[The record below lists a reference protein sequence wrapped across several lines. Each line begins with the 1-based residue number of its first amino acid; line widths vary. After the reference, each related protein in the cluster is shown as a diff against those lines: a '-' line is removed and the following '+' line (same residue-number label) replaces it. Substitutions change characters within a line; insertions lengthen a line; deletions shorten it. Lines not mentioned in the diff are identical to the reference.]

1 VLTKE
6 QNERLSRVGPGTPM
20 GEVLR
25 RYWHPVAT
33 SAQLKDE
40 PVMAVTLLGENLA
53 LYRTDGGKLGLVS
66 QRCPHRGASLAYG
79 IPEEEGLRCPYHGW
93 RFDQTGQCNEQPAEP
108 PDSTF
113 KDRIKIPA
121 YPVQELGGLIWTYLG
136 PDPAPLLPRWDVLVR
151 DDLDRSIGITRLP
164 VNWLQVMEN
173 SLDPVHLEYLHS
185 KYMNFVMRRQ
195 GKPEVME
202 VKHHARIAFDVFEHG
217 ISKRR
222 LLEGQSED
230 VDEWRIGHPII
241 FPNVLAVGQSD
252 APHFHV
258 RVPMD
263 DTTTLHFWYG
273 TEVMPAGTPPQ
284 SYEDIPY
291 WEFPYLEAD
300 GRVKVDTVFNQ
311 DMMVWLTQGQI
322 SDRTTERLGTSD
334 KGIILYRQV
343 LLEQIE
349 RVERGEDPIGV
360 IRDRAKNEP
369 MIEIPRESKAHFTF
383 SSETFLKEEEARSM
397 DTFWARSDHPRT
409 AEQAMERAADAS
421 HLS

>member
-1 VLTKE
+1 
-6 QNERLSRVGPGTPM
+6 
-20 GEVLR
+20 
-25 RYWHPVAT
+25 
-33 SAQLKDE
+33 
-40 PVMAVTLLGENLA
+40 
-53 LYRTDGGKLGLVS
+53 
-66 QRCPHRGASLAYG
+66 
-79 IPEEEGLRCPYHGW
+79 
-93 RFDQTGQCNEQPAEP
+93 
-108 PDSTF
+108 
-113 KDRIKIPA
+113 
-121 YPVQELGGLIWTYLG
+121 
-136 PDPAPLLPRWDVLVR
+136 
-151 DDLDRSIGITRLP
+151 
-164 VNWLQVMEN
+164 
-173 SLDPVHLEYLHS
+173 
-185 KYMNFVMRRQ
+185 
-195 GKPEVME
+195 
-202 VKHHARIAFDVFEHG
+202 
-217 ISKRR
+217 
-222 LLEGQSED
+222 
-230 VDEWRIGHPII
+230 
-241 FPNVLAVGQSD
+241 
-252 APHFHV
+252 
-258 RVPMD
+258 MD

-284 SYEDIPY
+284 AYEDIPY
-291 WEFPYLEAD
+291 WDFPYLEAD